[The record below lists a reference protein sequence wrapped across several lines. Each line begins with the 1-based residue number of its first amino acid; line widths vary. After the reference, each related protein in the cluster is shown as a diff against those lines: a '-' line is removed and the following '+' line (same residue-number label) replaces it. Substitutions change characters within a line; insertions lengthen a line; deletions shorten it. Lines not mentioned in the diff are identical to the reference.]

1 MVFDSERAAAANNS
15 KPCFCHKRT
24 VDRLQSGERE
34 MKKMT
39 HPCFDSYVKD
49 VGADI
54 QLETPTATVFLGARK

>member
-1 MVFDSERAAAANNS
+1 
-15 KPCFCHKRT
+15 
-24 VDRLQSGERE
+24 

-39 HPCFDSYVKD
+39 DPCFDSYVKD